1 MKEIALLIHEDIN
14 LSTISGVL
22 DMVRH
27 TNRFLV
33 ESGKTEAFSVM
44 LVGEKI
50 NNNLLY
56 FPAQFTGF
64 KTIDEIKDVDLVIAP
79 AFYGPPDLVMRKN
92 KNLIDFIRNMYN
104 KGAEVASLCFGSYF
118 LAEAGVLNGKP
129 CTTHWVAVDD
139 MKRRYP
145 DVNIL
150 PDMVTTDKDG
160 TYTSGG
166 AFSSMNLILYLI
178 EKYCGRDTG
187 IWASKMFSL
196 DIDRTSQAHFK
207 VFEGQHQHEDQ
218 EIMRSQLFIEN
229 NYHLPIS
236 VEEIAG
242 QTNMSKRNFIRRFK
256 SATQNTPM
264 EYLQKVKIESVKKG
278 LEKTNFNIS
287 ELMYKVGYNDLKTF
301 RKIFKRITGL
311 TPQDYRS
318 KYCRRAV
325 LEN

>member
-33 ESGKTEAFSVM
+33 ESGKSEAFSVM

-64 KTIDEIKDVDLVIAP
+64 KTIDEITKIDLVIAP

-92 KNLIDFIRNMYN
+92 RGLIDFIKRMYDE
-104 KGAEVASLCFGSYF
+104 GAEVASLCFGSYF
-118 LAEAGVLNGKP
+118 LAEAGVLDGKP

-145 DVNIL
+145 KVNIL

-166 AFSSMNLILYLI
+166 AFSSMNLVLYLI
-178 EKYCGRDTG
+178 EKYCGRDVG

-196 DIDRTSQAHFK
+196 DIDRTSQAHFQ
-207 VFEGQHQHEDQ
+207 VFEGQHQHEDP
-218 EIMRSQLFIEN
+218 EIRRSQLFIEN

-278 LEKTNFNIS
+278 LEKTNFNVS

-311 TPQDYRS
+311 TPQDYRN